1 MDCPFKYA
9 STCFFWSIRV
19 SVKVYVRNS
28 SLPCLGVIEL
38 DVFGRLCAAGQTHP
52 LGLPLW
58 NIRLTHFSTT
68 KEDWGYR
75 RGSEGDNM
83 NIIFWN
89 SGGWH
94 PLQASGWIFNGVGLS
109 TSTRLVPRSGIFG
122 RIHHDGGHADRNIF
136 KQASNVVCRKRR
148 FVGTHTHTNAYIQ
161 SDSKKKQLESNLGS
175 KDKSED
181 LQDYQQDCQN
191 TGLHHRLN

>member
-1 MDCPFKYA
+1 MFTAPKLSNSHRNNPDGLTALQVRGEIWISDFTVDCPFKYA

-122 RIHHDGGHADRNIF
+122 RIHHDGVTLTEIY
-136 KQASNVVCRKRR
+136 SNRQVSWCAERGVLLAH
-148 FVGTHTHTNAYIQ
+148 THTHKCIHT
-161 SDSKKKQLESNLGS
+161 
-175 KDKSED
+175 
-181 LQDYQQDCQN
+181 
-191 TGLHHRLN
+191 